1 MKVEV
6 WQKDMQ
12 VIGDMAKSV
21 DCPTPLFSTC
31 AAIYTSAMALGLAME
46 DTASTAEVM
55 SAMAGIAPAKGRS
68 RKPVKP

>member
-1 MKVEV
+1 
-6 WQKDMQ
+6 MQ

-31 AAIYTSAMALGLAME
+31 AAIYTSAMAMGLAKE

-55 SAMAGIAPAKGRS
+55 SAMAGLAPSKRPIKKA
-68 RKPVKP
+68 VKS

>member
-1 MKVEV
+1 
-6 WQKDMQ
+6 
-12 VIGDMAKSV
+12 V

-55 SAMAGIAPAKGRS
+55 SAMAGIAPAKGRGK
-68 RKPVKP
+68 KPVKP

>member
-1 MKVEV
+1 
-6 WQKDMQ
+6 MQ

-55 SAMAGIAPAKGRS
+55 SAMAGITPAKGRGK
-68 RKPVKP
+68 KPLKP